1 MRKIAALILCL
12 ALLLLCGCSGKVNS
26 DDNSTDV
33 ASKKEVELMRNF
45 PKGAFVTTVTV
56 PFQNADW
63 VDVSGDYLYMSVY
76 DRYQADG
83 TDKLISYN
91 IKTCDDRVLFEIPYD
106 KQYEN
111 CCIEAVQTDGK
122 WLVWEVCNIM
132 SGHFGSIY
140 VMNIES
146 GEVRRIKEMSSSE
159 NSHPVF
165 SNDRVIWSETDYSD
179 DLKESIIRSYDLNS
193 SKASKIAKI
202 KNENVSLA
210 ADGDKIVWYT
220 DGEYTVYNCLDAKT
234 KSISTDAKNVRALSL
249 KENKIIADCDN
260 RVTVTDIETKE
271 TRKAHLGADSLA
283 VTDDYIAS
291 KVSGVVNFIGTDSLT
306 ENERLIRYY
315 VNAMG
320 VDGNRLVT
328 VSENEG
334 KYANDD
340 GTLIEQLWVHIY
352 DFDKLTEV
360 K

>member
-1 MRKIAALILCL
+1 MRKITALVVCL

-26 DDNSTDV
+26 VDNSTGV

-63 VDVSGDYLYMSVY
+63 IDVSGDYLYMSVY

-83 TDKLISYN
+83 TDKLVSYN
-91 IKTCDDRVLFEIPYD
+91 VKTCDERVLFEIPYD

-132 SGHFGSIY
+132 SGHFGAIY
-140 VMNIES
+140 VMNLEN
-146 GEVRRIKEMSSSE
+146 GEIHLAKEMSNLS
-159 NSHPVF
+159 NSLPVLA
-165 SNDRVIWSETDYSD
+165 NGKVTWSETD
-179 DLKESIIRSYDLNS
+179 EENS
-193 SKASKIAKI
+193 AIYTYNCNDKRTSENAKV
-202 KNENVSLA
+202 KSENVYLA

-220 DGEYTVYNCLDAKT
+220 DGEYTVFNCLDGKT
-234 KSISTDAKNVRALSL
+234 EKISSDAQNVRALSL

-260 RVTVTDIETKE
+260 RVTVIDIETKE
-271 TRKAHLGADSLA
+271 SRKAEFGADSLA
-283 VTDDYIAS
+283 VTDDYISS
-291 KVSGVVNFIGTDSLT
+291 KVSGVVNFIRTDSLT
-306 ENERLIRYY
+306 ENKKLTRYY
-315 VNAMG
+315 VNAIG

-334 KYANDD
+334 KYANED

-360 K
+360 AR